1 MNKFKMVCLAIALS
15 QGSNMLAGGLLT
27 NTNQHIAFNRMLS
40 REASIAIDG
49 VYYNPAGVA
58 FLGEGHLL
66 PSTGSW
72 STKTASSRTIMRCL
86 QTT

>member
-58 FLGEGHLL
+58 FMKDGHHLSINL
-66 PSTGSW
+66 Q
-72 STKTASSRTIMRCL
+72 TAWQTRTIENDYAL
-86 QTT
+86 FN